1 MTAVKQVKRAVAAAI
16 AAAGGA
22 AEESYSAEKFKMSVQ
37 WTFSHRALLART
49 AARRRRSA

>member
-22 AEESYSAEKFKMSVQ
+22 AEESYSAEEFKMSESAV
-37 WTFSHRALLART
+37 T
-49 AARRRRSA
+49 AVGVRETVIEPGGGP